1 VGLETVGHAG
11 GAQTCVLQSCV
22 LDVVPEQ
29 LPPLLSGVVLVR
41 VHVCVPVLHVSEHT
55 PHV

>member
-1 VGLETVGHAG
+1 MGHAG